1 MYTMKSLPENEGTT
15 DKNKNISLPDG
26 ETDMG
31 NTEAM
36 IVQKNGF
43 QSHTKALHVLII
55 LLALFL
61 LIAIGL
67 ALFYG
72 ILFHCQDSRGI
83 RCGKTTQKM
92 PTDTLDQLLEEAIKR
107 RTTKSVRLPFTLLP
121 RFYNLRLQV
130 HLHEGDPVDFYF
142 NGSVIV
148 KAFCHQS
155 TSVFFVHSHS
165 TLNVSLT
172 QIQVQRLSEVDAPVE
187 IVNIKNISYDDDLQW
202 YEFQL
207 TEELKAGHLYRITFG
222 QFRSPLRRE
231 LKGWYLSSY
240 MENSTEKY
248 LATSQLQPTD
258 ARRVFPCWDEPGFK
272 AQFQIT
278 LIRHEEYHSLSNMG
292 IKRTEALP
300 GRWHAD
306 VFHPTMNTSTYL
318 LAFVVSQFR
327 SLSMKD
333 GKGRNFTVWARPQA
347 VHLAQ
352 YALDIGRKIIRFFE
366 DYFEV
371 PYPLE
376 KTDMIAVPDFSAGA
390 MENWGLMIYRE
401 ATMLWDPSIGTAA
414 NQQKVAT
421 VVSHE
426 IAHQWFG
433 NLVTLTWWDD
443 LWLNEGFAT
452 FVETSGVDHVH
463 PDWGMDEQFL
473 LEDIQKVLISD
484 SSPGSRPVI
493 QSVKFPNEINDIFD
507 VISYHKGASVLRMME
522 SFMGR
527 DTFRKGVKK
536 YLSDHKFKN
545 TVHED
550 LWNSLTEATKN
561 TGEVLDI
568 KAIMETWLVQMNY
581 PLVTVSRVGSQLF
594 QFNQSHYLDPADAK
608 PPKNPTSFNFQWQ
621 IPLTFGDSMNMNW
634 EDNEVIWL
642 KNESMTV
649 PVNIEPSSW
658 YIFNVRQA
666 GFYRVHY
673 ADDNWK
679 RITQKLLDDHTAI
692 PVHSRTQC
700 LDDLFNL
707 ANRGTVPYS
716 LFLNLTKYLHRED
729 KYVPWETARRAF
741 EMVSRMLALDPA
753 LRLMQ
758 AYLRTVVDSSL
769 RQVDWKSVQ
778 ESENHMKHM
787 LRGTI
792 IKLACQVEH
801 GLCVRKVKEMYQ
813 RWMDSNATDTI
824 PPSLR
829 PIVYCSAIH
838 WGGQVEWHFL
848 HSRLLDDVKDEETGN
863 IRAALACTRDVVIMK
878 DYLNSV
884 LRVEH
889 PDPSDLVEPITQIAQ
904 NPVGHIL
911 MWDFVREAWRRMISE
926 VDRDKKINPIDSA
939 TLVMLRILSK
949 PVGTLNNIPPPEEIS
964 ELEKLTKTHVE
975 KHVLQRGFKE
985 LFRRAERN
993 QKWSK
998 AHRSEIY
1005 HWLKQNVK
1013 DVNVLL

>member
-1 MYTMKSLPENEGTT
+1 MYTMKSMPEAEGLTH
-15 DKNKNISLPDG
+15 KIPGNSLPDG
-26 ETDMG
+26 EPG
-31 NTEAM
+31 IRNTEAR
-36 IVQKNGF
+36 IIRKRTF
-43 QSHTKALHVLII
+43 RSRTRVLYVVIII
-55 LLALFL
+55 LTVFL
-61 LIAIGL
+61 MLAIGL
-67 ALFYG
+67 AIFYG
-72 ILFHCQDSRGI
+72 VSFHCQDS
-83 RCGKTTQKM
+83 TTSENV
-92 PTDTLDQLLEEAIKR
+92 TDTLDQLLEEAIKK
-107 RTTKSVRLPFTLLP
+107 RTTKSVRLPLTLLP
-121 RFYNLRLQV
+121 KFYDLRLQV

-142 NGSVIV
+142 NGSVLV
-148 KAFCHQS
+148 KAFCRQS
-155 TSVFFVHSHS
+155 THVFFVHSHS
-165 TLNVSLT
+165 TLNVSLN
-172 QIQVQRLSEVDAPVE
+172 QIQVQKLSDSDTLAE
-187 IVNIKNISYDDDLQW
+187 IVKIKNVSYDDDLQW
-202 YEFQL
+202 YEFLL
-207 TEELKAGHLYRITFG
+207 TEELKAGHFYQITFG
-222 QFRSPLRRE
+222 QFWSPLRRE

-240 MENSTEKY
+240 TEDRVEKY

-292 IKRTEALP
+292 IRRTETLP
-300 GRWHAD
+300 GGWYAD

-327 SLSMKD
+327 SLSTTD

-347 VHLAQ
+347 VKHAR
-352 YALDIGRKIIRFFE
+352 YALDIGRKIIRYFE

-401 ATMLWDPSIGTAA
+401 ATMLWDPTVGTAA

-433 NLVTLTWWDD
+433 NLVTLNWWDD

-452 FVETSGVDHVH
+452 FVETSGVNHVH

-484 SSPGSRPVI
+484 ASPGSRPVI

-550 LWNSLTEATKN
+550 LWNSLTEATQN
-561 TGEVLDI
+561 TGKALDI
-568 KAIMETWLVQMNY
+568 KAIMETWLMQMNY
-581 PLVTVSRVGSQLF
+581 PLVTVRRVSGQIF

-608 PPKNPTSFNFQWQ
+608 PPKNPTAFKFQWQ
-621 IPLTFGDSMNMNW
+621 IPLTFGDSVNVNW
-634 EDNEVIWL
+634 TDNEVIWL
-642 KNESMTV
+642 KNESMTI

-658 YIFNVRQA
+658 YIFNIRQA

-673 ADDNWK
+673 ADDNWQ
-679 RITQKLLDDHTAI
+679 RITQQLIDDPTVI
-692 PVHSRTQC
+692 PVHTRTQC

-716 LFLNLTKYLHRED
+716 LFLNLTKYLYRED

-741 EMVSRMLALDPA
+741 ETMSRMLALDPA
-753 LRLMQ
+753 LWLMQ
-758 AYLRTVVDSSL
+758 AYLRTLVDSTL
-769 RQVDWKSVQ
+769 QQVDWDSVQ
-778 ESENHMKHM
+778 ENENHMKHM

-801 GLCVRKVKEMYQ
+801 GLCVRKVKEMY
-813 RWMDSNATDTI
+813 RKWMATNATNTI

-829 PIVYCSAIH
+829 SIVYCSAIH
-838 WGGQVEWHFL
+838 WGGQLEWHFL
-848 HSRLLDDVKDEETGN
+848 HSRLLDDAKDEEPGN

-878 DYLNSV
+878 DYLNSL
-884 LRVEH
+884 LRLEH
-889 PDPSDLVEPITQIAQ
+889 QDPTDLVEPITQIAQ
-904 NPVGHIL
+904 NPIGHIL
-911 MWDFVREAWRRMISE
+911 LWDFVREAWRRMTSDA
-926 VDRDKKINPIDSA
+926 DRDKKINPIDSA
-939 TLVMLRILSK
+939 VLVMLRILSK
-949 PVGTLNNIPPPEEIS
+949 PVGTLNNVPPPEEVS
-964 ELEKLTKTHVE
+964 ELERRTQTKVE

-985 LFRRAERN
+985 VFRRAERN

-998 AHRSEIY
+998 AHRNEI
-1005 HWLKQNVK
+1005 HQWLKQNVK